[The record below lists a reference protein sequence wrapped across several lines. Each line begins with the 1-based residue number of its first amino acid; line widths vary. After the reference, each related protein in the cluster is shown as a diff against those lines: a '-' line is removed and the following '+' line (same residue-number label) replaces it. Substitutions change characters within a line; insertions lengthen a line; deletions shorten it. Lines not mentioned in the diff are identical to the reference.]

1 MTKNDFPRGGG
12 RLLATLALLWLGVGA
27 GALEAATVDK
37 WRRHVVSLANA
48 SYSGNPFEL
57 EVEATFTHTSTGTQI
72 TLPGYYAGSDTWK
85 IGFMPTKTGEWTW
98 ITSSG
103 DTDLDNKT
111 GSLTCAAS
119 GNRGLLKADAVHK
132 RKWRYEDGSFVVPL
146 AFRFDLFHE
155 DGTLERFTEIADFL
169 ATDVKGHMLEF
180 TFRNEVFSDWQAHQ
194 FDLGLWDRLEQRME
208 ILAARGLGI
217 HFMFYADDAE
227 KPKWSAK
234 SATEKLLI
242 RYTVARLA
250 GYPVL
255 FINTGIDIAEYRSQN
270 EIDWLGQQVLA
281 LDPYVHPISSRRGG
295 GSGNI
300 VMSGENYMSRGDR
313 LAKIRDITEYF
324 ESSSVPVSMDD
335 AWSENSPEAESRG
348 KDFTE
353 HDIRRA
359 IWKCV
364 MAGGA
369 GALIRGSVMYNADT
383 WFRMADFEQDL
394 ESEQFLRLVN
404 PFVTNK
410 LGNLFADMVPESSL
424 VSNGYALADPARAK
438 ILYFLMGKNDR
449 YDSANGGSV
458 TLKLGGLAA
467 TYDALWFDPRTGN
480 ETNIG
485 AFAGGTNHVVD
496 PPTTDD
502 WILLLTATAIPTN
515 TLTIDPAPA
524 DGAVRSAPTGIDC
537 GSDCLQDF
545 EQGKEVELHA
555 VPDYGSEFDGWGGD
569 SDCLDGTVVM
579 DDDTTCSAGF
589 APCSN
594 QSIWNLPP
602 QTVTDSQEFE
612 ACNELSAGAGI
623 FVIGS
628 SGLVLFRAGNRIVLE
643 SGFKIETGGRLEA
656 RIGPQ

>member
-1 MTKNDFPRGGG
+1 MTKIGFLQRRS
-12 RLLATLALLWLGVGA
+12 RLLAALALLWIGIGA
-27 GALEAATVDK
+27 SALEAATVDK

-57 EVEATFTHTSTGTQI
+57 EVEATFTHTSSGTQF

-98 ITSSG
+98 VTSSG
-103 DTDLDNKT
+103 DTDLDNKS

-119 GNRGLLKADAVHK
+119 GKRGLLKADAAHP
-132 RKWRYEDGSFVVPL
+132 RKWKYADGPFVVPL
-146 AFRFDLFHE
+146 AFRFDVFQE

-169 ATDVKGHMLEF
+169 AVEVKGHILEF

-208 ILAARGLGI
+208 VLAARGLGI
-217 HFMFYADDAE
+217 HFMFYADDDQ
-227 KPKWSAK
+227 KPAWSAK

-255 FINTGIDIAEYRSQN
+255 IVNTGIDIAEYRSQS
-270 EIDWLGQQVLA
+270 EINWLGQQVQS
-281 LDPYVHPISSRRGG
+281 LDPYGHPISSRRGG
-295 GSGNI
+295 GSGSI
-300 VMSGENYMSRGDR
+300 VMSGETYMSRGDR
-313 LAKIRDITEYF
+313 LAKIGDITDYF

-335 AWSENSPEAESRG
+335 AWSENSPEAEARG

-359 IWKCV
+359 IWKCDI
-364 MAGGA
+364 AGAA
-369 GALIRGSVMYNADT
+369 GALIRGSDLYNADT

-404 PFVTNK
+404 PFLDNK
-410 LGNLFADMVPESSL
+410 LGNLFAEMVPASSL

-438 ILYFLMGKNDR
+438 ILSVLMGKNDS
-449 YDSANGGSV
+449 YDSGNGGSV

-467 TYDALWFDPRTGN
+467 TYDAIWFDPRTGA
-480 ETNIG
+480 ETSIG
-485 AFAGGTNHVVD
+485 AFAGGTSHVVN
-496 PPTTDD
+496 PPSSDD
-502 WILLLTATAIPTN
+502 WVLLLTAAAIPTN
-515 TLTIDPAPA
+515 TLTIDPAPS
-524 DGAVRSAPTGIDC
+524 DGAVKSAPTGIDC

-555 VPDYGSEFDGWGGD
+555 VPDYGSEFADWGGD

-579 DDDTTCSAGF
+579 DYDTTCSAEF
-589 APCSN
+589 AACTIDSVVDLSPR
-594 QSIWNLPP
+594 
-602 QTVTDSQEFE
+602 TVTDSQDFE
-612 ACNELSAGAGI
+612 ACNQLSAGAGL

-628 SGLVLFRAGNRIVLE
+628 TGVVLFRAGNMIVLKSGFEIE
-643 SGFKIETGGRLEA
+643 SGGRFEA
-656 RIGPQ
+656 RIGPR

>member
-1 MTKNDFPRGGG
+1 MS
-12 RLLATLALLWLGVGA
+12 AS
-27 GALEAATVDK
+27 ALEGATVDK
-37 WRRHVVSLANA
+37 WRRHVVSLANG

-57 EVEATFTHTSTGTQI
+57 EVEATFTQTSSGAQI

-98 ITSSG
+98 LTSSS
-103 DTDLDNKT
+103 DPDLDNKT
-111 GSLTCAAS
+111 GSLDCVAS
-119 GNRGLLKADAVHK
+119 GNRGLLAADAVHP
-132 RKWRYEDGSFVVPL
+132 RKWKYADGPYVVPL
-146 AFRFDLFHE
+146 AFRFDVFQE
-155 DGTLERFTEIADFL
+155 EGTLQRFTEIADFL
-169 ATDVKGHMLEF
+169 ATDVQGQMLEF
-180 TFRNEVFSDWQAHQ
+180 TFRNEVYSDWQARQ

-208 ILAARGLGI
+208 VLAARGLGI
-217 HFMFYADDAE
+217 HFMFYADDAQQ
-227 KPKWSAK
+227 PNWSAK
-234 SATEKLLI
+234 SSAEELLI

-250 GYPVL
+250 GFPVL
-255 FINTGIDIAEYRSQN
+255 VINTGIDIAEYRSQS
-270 EIDWLGQQVLA
+270 EINWLGQQVRS
-281 LDPYVHPISSRRGG
+281 LDPYGHPISSRNGG

-300 VMSGENYMSRGDR
+300 VMSGETFRSRGDR
-313 LAKIRDITEYF
+313 LAKIADITDYF
-324 ESSSVPVSMDD
+324 ETSSVPVGMDD

-348 KDFTE
+348 KDFSE

-364 MAGGA
+364 VAGGA
-369 GALIRGSVMYNADT
+369 GALIRGSVLYNLDT

-404 PFVTNK
+404 PFLDNK
-410 LGNLFADMVPESSL
+410 LGDLFGEMVPSPSL
-424 VSNGYALADPARAK
+424 VSNGHALADPARAK

-458 TLKLGGLAA
+458 TLKLGGLTAP
-467 TYDALWFDPRTGN
+467 YDAIWFDPRTGAQ
-480 ETNIG
+480 TGIG
-485 AFAGGTNHVVD
+485 AFSGGTNHVVD

-502 WILLLTATAIPTN
+502 WVLLLTATAIPTN
-515 TLTIDPAPA
+515 TLMIDPVPS
-524 DGAVRSAPTGIDC
+524 DGAVRSAPSGIDC
-537 GSDCLQDF
+537 GSDCVQDY
-545 EQGKEVELHA
+545 EQGNEVELHP

-579 DDDTTCSAGF
+579 DDDTTCSADF

-594 QSIWNLPP
+594 QSIWNVPP

-628 SGLVLFRAGNRIVLE
+628 TGVVLFRAGNRIILKSGFEVE
-643 SGFKIETGGRLEA
+643 SGGRFQA
-656 RIGPQ
+656 RVGPQ